1 MEVSLQET
9 VSRSRCQLGGFHA
22 LGAHVGRSPDQS
34 LGTCSKSN
42 QAFAAS
48 KCISLYQ
55 LRVQRSEMHR
65 CPVTVS
71 EGERL
76 GAREGMDGG
85 FGGPTAVT
93 SASPGDLEGFYTFCQ
108 LNLNNAINTS
118 THPEGGGR

>member
-34 LGTCSKSN
+34 LGTRSKSN

-55 LRVQRSEMHR
+55 LRVQRREMHR

-76 GAREGMDGG
+76 GTPLGDGWRFRRPNRSD
-85 FGGPTAVT
+85 FGQP
-93 SASPGDLEGFYTFCQ
+93 
-108 LNLNNAINTS
+108 
-118 THPEGGGR
+118 R